1 MRNVDIDD
9 LLHLV
14 VVMPVLADYLAAHC
28 GLFSLGIPEAPK
40 PRTFGI

>member
-14 VVMPVLADYLAAHC
+14 VVMPVLADDLAPI
-28 GLFSLGIPEAPK
+28 SGISA
-40 PRTFGI
+40 